1 MHFKETAMKDVQMD
15 IIWRE
20 RKRNIFGM
28 PLSFTVYSLTEERLF
43 IETGLF
49 NSVENEVR
57 LYRLLDVQLRS
68 SFMQKIFGIGT
79 IAISSSDKSLGD
91 FVLKNVKKPKVV
103 KELISKNVE
112 IQRELKR
119 VVNREIISGNDVSVD
134 IDGDGIPD

>member
-1 MHFKETAMKDVQMD
+1 MKDVQMD

-57 LYRLLDVQLRS
+57 LYRILDVQLRR

>member
-57 LYRLLDVQLRS
+57 LYRILDVQLRR

>member
-57 LYRLLDVQLRS
+57 LYRILDVQLRR

-79 IAISSSDKSLGD
+79 IAISSADKSLGD

>member
-1 MHFKETAMKDVQMD
+1 MKDVQMD

-57 LYRLLDVQLRS
+57 LYRILDVQLRR

-79 IAISSSDKSLGD
+79 IAINSSDKSLGD

-103 KELISKNVE
+103 KELTSKNVE